1 VNGGSTHNAKMVGK
15 SVKSMRV
22 GMYMNHLLRVE
33 VGNRKVGG
41 KGRTPR
47 AYGIRCGWNHSVKMP
62 ALSSNELVLINLGIA
77 RGGFGKG
84 QLRAFIGRSQ
94 GSPPESP

>member
-1 VNGGSTHNAKMVGK
+1 MVGR

-22 GMYMNHLLRVE
+22 GMYMNHLFGVA
-33 VGNRKVGG
+33 VGKRKVGG
-41 KGRTPR
+41 ARQEPR

-77 RGGFGKG
+77 
-84 QLRAFIGRSQ
+84 
-94 GSPPESP
+94 PPGDP